1 MFPFQSL
8 SSHRARFPCYCLTA
22 WIGRPINV
30 ILKKKFEWLIIN
42 HTLILEVFIFSHIL
56 THWSCTLTPDI
67 AIFEVFVFITL
78 KKFVD
83 VIHPIWQKTECS
95 ELCLLGANI
104 ESVTDYP
111 KKEKKLL
118 TQLNAAPDFSSL
130 FQRSWCYSL
139 DRLNLLYSK
148 IKSLFSLSS
157 LENEPNRP
165 WDGEL
170 GEQLSRNIR
179 TK

>member
-1 MFPFQSL
+1 MWFE
-8 SSHRARFPCYCLTA
+8 
-22 WIGRPINV
+22 
-30 ILKKKFEWLIIN
+30 KKIKWFIIN

-67 AIFEVFVFITL
+67 AIFEVLLFFITL

-111 KKEKKLL
+111 KKEKNCWLSSMHRL
-118 TQLNAAPDFSSL
+118 TFHLSFKDPDVLQSRPTEFAL
-130 FQRSWCYSL
+130 FKNKVS
-139 DRLNLLYSK
+139 
-148 IKSLFSLSS
+148 FSLCKVSKMNQID
-157 LENEPNRP
+157 LETRS
-165 WDGEL
+165 